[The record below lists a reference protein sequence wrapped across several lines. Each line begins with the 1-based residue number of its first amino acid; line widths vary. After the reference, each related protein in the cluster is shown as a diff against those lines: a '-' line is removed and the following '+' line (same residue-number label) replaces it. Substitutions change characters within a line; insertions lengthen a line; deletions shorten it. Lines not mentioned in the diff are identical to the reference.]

1 MNEYDDLIVRLRG
14 LPWTVASED
23 VISFLDCC
31 CIDDLHMMF
40 NMDGRPK
47 GEAYVV
53 LNSREDLKLAV
64 EKHRTYIGN
73 RYIDVTQ
80 VTRSEM
86 EFNIKKN
93 NTPKDIS
100 SEDAVVKLRGL
111 PYSCDKD
118 TLIEFFDNLPV
129 TPNGVF
135 VTTDSLGRATGDA
148 YVQFTSQAYADMALK
163 KHKERIGHRYIEIY
177 KSTLA
182 EARTALSAASKA
194 GRANTFNDDRKGTK
208 RGADYDDY
216 DGERRSKMRS
226 SNFISQTGYSVHMRG
241 LPYSTSEADI
251 AEFFYPIS
259 IVRAVIEMNYD
270 GRPSGNANVDFN
282 TRDDAAQAMKK
293 DRESIKHRYVELFYT
308 GRQDDKFKC

>member
-1 MNEYDDLIVRLRG
+1 MADFDDFIVRLRG

-23 VISFLDCC
+23 VISFLEDC
-31 CIDDLHMMF
+31 CIDDIQMMF

-47 GEAYVV
+47 GEAYVA
-53 LNSREDLKLAV
+53 LNSREDLRLAL

-80 VTRSEM
+80 VTRAEM
-86 EFNIKKN
+86 DYNSKKSNIPRE
-93 NTPKDIS
+93 TC

-118 TLIEFFDNLPV
+118 TLVEFFDNLPV

-148 YVQFTSQAYADMALK
+148 FVQFTSQAYADIALK

-182 EARTALSAASKA
+182 EARSALTVAAKS
-194 GRANTFNDDRKGTK
+194 GRAGTFSNEDRKGTK

-216 DGERRSKMRS
+216 EGERKSKMRS

-251 AEFFYPIS
+251 SEFFYPLS
-259 IVRAVIEMNYD
+259 VVRVVIEMNYD

-282 TRDDAAQAMKK
+282 TRDDASQAMKK

-308 GRQDDKFKC
+308 GRQV

>member
-1 MNEYDDLIVRLRG
+1 MVDFNEYIIRLRG
-14 LPWTVASED
+14 LPWTVAAED
-23 VISFLDCC
+23 VIDFLDDC

-40 NMDGRPK
+40 NSDGRPK
-47 GEAYVV
+47 GEAYVE
-53 LNSREDLKLAV
+53 LNSREDFNTAIS
-64 EKHRTYIGN
+64 KHRAYLGN
-73 RYIDVTQ
+73 RYIDITQ

-86 EFNIKKN
+86 DFNIKKN
-93 NTPKDIS
+93 NAPREVS

-129 TPNGVF
+129 TSNGVF

-148 YVQFTSQAYADMALK
+148 YVQFSSQAYADIALK

-182 EARTALSAASKA
+182 EARAALSAAAKA
-194 GRANTFNDDRKGTK
+194 GRAGTFKSDDRKGTK
-208 RGADYDDY
+208 RSHDDY
-216 DGERRSKMRS
+216 ESDRRSKMRS

-251 AEFFYPIS
+251 AEFFYPLT
-259 IVRAVIEMNYD
+259 VNRVVIEMNYD

-282 TRDDAAQAMKK
+282 TREDAAMAMKK
-293 DRESIKHRYVELFYT
+293 DRESVKHRYVELFYT
-308 GRQDDKFKC
+308 GRHDDKFR